1 MENFKRGY
9 VSWAEVPKS
18 QHTVSTPEPG
28 FVLHGRHMVVTLH
41 DQGHPDLKP
50 GSVIVVP
57 ITSATAE
64 VKKALKENRNIIPS
78 YVQISKNEHPFLDQD
93 SYISTGQIMALNQEW
108 LDQYI
113 GSLSNG
119 CMEEVDLQVVSNLG
133 LMDLVVKLSESIYGD
148 RIAQSEAA
156 AASQLNSNK

>member
-28 FVLHGRHMVVTLH
+28 FILHGRHMVVTLH

-50 GSVIVVP
+50 GSVLVLP

-64 VKKALKENRNIIPS
+64 VNKALKEGRNIRPS
-78 YVQISKNEHPFLDQD
+78 YVPISKKDHPFLEQD
-93 SYISTGQIMALNQEW
+93 SYISTGQIMPLNEEW

-113 GSLSNG
+113 GNLSNG
-119 CMEEVDLQVVSNLG
+119 CMEDVDLQVVTNLG
-133 LMDLVVKLSESIYGD
+133 LMDYIMKLSTSIYGD
-148 RIAQSEAA
+148 LIAQSEAA